1 MALEGI
7 PWLFDGDGILQRI
20 LVRCRMQLG
29 EVFWKIDQILK
40 EHFHLARVYT
50 QTPNEF

>member
-7 PWLFDGDGILQRI
+7 PWLFDGDGTLQRI

-29 EVFWKIDQILK
+29 RFSG
-40 EHFHLARVYT
+40 R
-50 QTPNEF
+50 